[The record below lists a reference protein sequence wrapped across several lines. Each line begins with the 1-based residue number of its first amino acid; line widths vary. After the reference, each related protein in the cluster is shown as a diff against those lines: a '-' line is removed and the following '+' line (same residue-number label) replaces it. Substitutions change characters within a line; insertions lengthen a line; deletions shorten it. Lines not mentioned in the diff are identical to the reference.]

1 VTEAEPQPKGT
12 PGMAALAP
20 RSPRGFGFGPPWEI
34 ALDDAM
40 SIPGSFDI
48 VGPGNGELGLSGYP
62 RVPLLPAS

>member
-1 VTEAEPQPKGT
+1 
-12 PGMAALAP
+12 MAALAP
-20 RSPRGFGFGPPWEI
+20 RSPRGSGFGPPWEI
-34 ALDDAM
+34 ALDYVM